1 MNTIPKVSVIIPTY
15 NCARYLPDAIESVLR
30 QTYQDFEII
39 VIDDGSTD
47 NTKEMLQS
55 YLNKYPYWVKYFYQ
69 ENGGL
74 ACARNAGIN
83 NSQGDYIA
91 LLDAD
96 DMWLPNRLMDGVILF
111 EQQKEVG
118 LAHSNIT
125 FISENGNCLNTP
137 DRNKHFLTGYI
148 FESLLLRK
156 AHISCP
162 TVLVRRECFKH
173 LGLFD
178 ENLTRLGCEDRELW
192 LRLSRKY
199 KIAYIDKVLAYY
211 RLRQDSMSKNT
222 EKMLEARYYVVN
234 KFFSLNNINIRIKN
248 IALAQIHK
256 EIGDALLSIGIFHES
271 RKQYLK
277 ALSFRKFSPQI
288 LANFVRSIIKA

>member
-1 MNTIPKVSVIIPTY
+1 MSLISVIIPTY
-15 NCARYLPDAIESVLR
+15 NCAKYLAEAIGSVSR
-30 QTYQDFEII
+30 QNFRDFEVII
-39 VIDDGSTD
+39 IDDGSTD
-47 NTKEMLQS
+47 NTKEVVECCTQS
-55 YLNKYPYWVKYFYQ
+55 LNNEIKFISQ
-69 ENGGL
+69 ENKGL
-74 ACARNAGIN
+74 ACARNAGIHAAA
-83 NSQGDYIA
+83 GKYIA

-96 DMWLPNRLMDGVILF
+96 DMWLPNRLKEGVSLL
-111 EQQKEVG
+111 EQQREIG

-148 FESLLLRK
+148 FEYLLLRK

-211 RLRQDSMSKNT
+211 RLRKDSMSKNT

-234 KFFSLNNINIRIKN
+234 KFFSLNNLSKKIKEE
-248 IALAQIHK
+248 ALAQIHK
-256 EIGDALLSIGIFHES
+256 EIGDELFIMGMFKES
-271 RKQYLK
+271 QKQYLK
-277 ALSFRKFSPQI
+277 ALSLWKFSFRI
-288 LANFVRSIIKA
+288 WFNFARSLIRT